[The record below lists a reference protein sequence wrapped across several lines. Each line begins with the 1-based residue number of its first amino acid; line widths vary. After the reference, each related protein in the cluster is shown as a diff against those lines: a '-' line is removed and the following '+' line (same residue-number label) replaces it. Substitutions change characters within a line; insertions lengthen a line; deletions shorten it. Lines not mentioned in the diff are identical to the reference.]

1 MPDGVAGIPPM
12 AQFPM
17 WRALPSQRSL
27 SGDLVL
33 TGHPLPKG
41 GKALPPRMPT
51 PPVVMPLPDAHV
63 PGAGGSQGLSV
74 ALAAAA
80 SPGDGT
86 EVAVP
91 PRAIPPEL
99 DSLAVTSAP
108 GGLSAEES
116 GSARQPQE
124 IVGRLPGATGA
135 LSLPVQAGPRVQAP
149 VAAAP
154 DAAADSP
161 PIAPG
166 MPAWML
172 RARSAPA
179 PGQAPPGA
187 FGLATGLTPAAEVS
201 ATDASLDRSVAAET
215 GAATGQAARLSVTP
229 DAAILSTATVAQA
242 AQQGSPATVTAQHHL
257 PEMVGSEE
265 WAEAVAQRLTQL
277 ADSPQARASIR
288 LNPPQLGPMQVEVH
302 VDGDHAVVQ
311 LAVHHDATRDAL
323 EQAMPKLRAQLEEN
337 GFTRIDVSVSHNPHR
352 DRPGSGE
359 AYVEA
364 STLPDDDLPA
374 AATGSGTSRA
384 RSSRLLDAYA

>member
-1 MPDGVAGIPPM
+1 M

-17 WRALPSQRSL
+17 WRALPPQGSL

-51 PPVVMPLPDAHV
+51 LPVVMPLPDAHG
-63 PGAGGSQGLSV
+63 PGAGGSQGLPV

-80 SPGDGT
+80 SPVDGT

-91 PRAIPPEL
+91 ARAIPPDP

-108 GGLSAEES
+108 GRLSAEEP

-135 LSLPVQAGPRVQAP
+135 LSLPVQAGPRVQVP
-149 VAAAP
+149 GAAAP

-161 PIAPG
+161 PSSPPITPG
-166 MPAWML
+166 VPAWML
-172 RARSAPA
+172 RARPATA
-179 PGQAPPGA
+179 PGHAPPGA
-187 FGLATGLTPAAEVS
+187 FGLATGLMPAAEVS
-201 ATDASLDRSVAAET
+201 ATNASLERAAAAET
-215 GAATGQAARLSVTP
+215 GASAGQAARLAVIP
-229 DAAILSTATVAQA
+229 DAAILSTATVAQP
-242 AQQGSPATVTAQHHL
+242 AQQGSPANVTAQHHL

-302 VDGDHAVVQ
+302 VDGDRAVIQ

-323 EQAMPKLRAQLEEN
+323 EQAMPKLRAQLEDN

-359 AYVEA
+359 AYVDA
-364 STLPDDDLPA
+364 SSLPDDDLPA
-374 AATGSGTSRA
+374 AATGSGTPRA
-384 RSSRLLDAYA
+384 SSSRLLDAYA